1 MGLHC
6 TNIFYAMCMF
16 IYFNIEVQFLNEALE
31 ETMSIIIVIIIYEYK
46 LGLRKELQNIIYLLF
61 IQIHKFDQNLI
72 IKR

>member
-46 LGLRKELQNIIYLLF
+46 LGLRKEL
-61 IQIHKFDQNLI
+61 
-72 IKR
+72 